1 MASRAKRVTA
11 QDRTDINAKAVAARY
26 QRWLTRQPLAQ
37 RTRDAYA
44 AQVDGFV
51 AWLAGSEHGGAALAE
66 GHVRDWAVR
75 DYKRFMKTKKRWSP
89 ASVNQALAAIDNFY
103 RSLGMGRPDV
113 RREALPQVAPQAL
126 DLEAQRKWLRAAM
139 ARELPQRRGGRL
151 CSARAWLASCRRACS
166 SGEPLRVSLG
176 VPLIWAIEEDA
187 AIVMAARTKRTSDLI
202 LPLLCMLIKYHAIV
216 GARAM

>member
-11 QDRTDINAKAVAARY
+11 QDREDVNAKAVRARY

-44 AQVDGFV
+44 AQVAGFV

-89 ASVNQALAAIDNFY
+89 ASVNQALAAIDNSY
-103 RSLGMGRPDV
+103 RSLGFGRPV
-113 RREALPQVAPQAL
+113 VAREALAQLAPQGL
-126 DLEAQRKWLRAAM
+126 TRKSSGRSCGRWRP
-139 ARELPQRRGGRL
+139 ARRRGIGRWPRFCSTPL
-151 CSARAWLASCRRACS
+151 CACPNWPASTSRMCR
-166 SGEPLRVSLG
+166 
-176 VPLIWAIEEDA
+176 
-187 AIVMAARTKRTSDLI
+187 
-202 LPLLCMLIKYHAIV
+202 
-216 GARAM
+216 